1 MEKVLLVGSGA
12 REHAMADALVRD
24 GKAILHAAI
33 AVDNPGIMRL
43 AESIVHT
50 ESDIQAIIEH
60 CRKHEIQF
68 CLVGPE
74 KPLEEGVTDALSK
87 AGFPCAAPS
96 QAAAR
101 IETNKAF
108 MRSLLEK
115 YDVPGRIEYMETAS
129 LPDAVGFSKRLDWKV
144 AVKPLGL
151 TSGKGVKVWGDHF
164 QMPEQVEQY
173 IHEIL
178 STGMSGHSRVI
189 IEELL
194 RGQEFTVHFFCDGN
208 SAIPT
213 PAIQDH
219 KRAYDDDRGPNTGGM
234 GSYSS
239 SDGLLP
245 FLDMQAYDEAV
256 MIGQRVID
264 ALKAEGC
271 PFKGILYGQFMLT
284 QHGPKIIEFNAR
296 FGDPEAMNTLTLL
309 RSSYV
314 DICKAIVQGTLTE
327 EMLRFAPEASVTRYI
342 VPRGYG
348 SCPEEGKEVTID
360 EKGIRETGSSLFY
373 ASCNLLGKQG
383 DITKIRTTRSRTLAV
398 TATGEDIASAQR
410 KTQNA
415 LQFVEG
421 EVYFR
426 SDIGTE
432 DSLTK
437 KVAAMRALMTE

>member
-24 GKAILHAAI
+24 GQAALHAAV
-33 AVDNPGIMRL
+33 AVDNPGITRL
-43 AESIVHT
+43 AKSVVHT
-50 ESDIQAIIEH
+50 ESDIQAIVEH
-60 CRKHEIQF
+60 CREHEIQF

-74 KPLEEGVTDALSK
+74 KPLEEGVTDALLK

-115 YDVPGRIEYMETAS
+115 YDVPGRIAYSETDS
-129 LPDAVGFSKRLDWKV
+129 LSNAVGFSKNLDWRV

-164 QMPEQVEQY
+164 QTPGEVEQY
-173 IHEIL
+173 IREIL
-178 STGMSGHSRVI
+178 STGMSGHNRVL

-219 KRAYDDDRGPNTGGM
+219 KRAYDEDKGPNTGGM

-245 FLDMQAYDEAV
+245 FLDRQAYNEAAV
-256 MIGQRVID
+256 IGQKIVD
-264 ALKAEGC
+264 ALRVEGC

-284 QHGPKIIEFNAR
+284 KSGPKIIEFNAR
-296 FGDPEAMNTLTLL
+296 FGDPEAMNTLLLL

-314 DICKAIVQGTLTE
+314 DICRAIIQGSLTK
-327 EMLRFAPEASVTRYI
+327 EMLQFQPEASVVRYV

-348 SCPEEGKEVTID
+348 SQPEAGKEVIIN
-360 EKGIRETGSSLFY
+360 ESGIRGTGSSLYY
-373 ASCNLLGKQG
+373 ASCNLVGEKG
-383 DITKIRTTRSRTLAV
+383 STTKVRTTRSRTLAV
-398 TATGEDIASAQR
+398 AGAGSDIASAQR
-410 KTQNA
+410 KTQDA
-415 LQFVEG
+415 LQFIKG
-421 EVYFR
+421 DVYYR
-426 SDIGTE
+426 NDIGTA
-432 DSLTK
+432 DALAR
-437 KVAAMRALMTE
+437 KVNVMRELQAE